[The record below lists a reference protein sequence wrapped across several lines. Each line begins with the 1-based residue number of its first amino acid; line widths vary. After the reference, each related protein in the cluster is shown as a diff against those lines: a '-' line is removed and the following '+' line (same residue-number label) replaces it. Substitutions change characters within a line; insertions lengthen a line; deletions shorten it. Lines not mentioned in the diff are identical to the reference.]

1 LVKAKRTF
9 LSSNSENSGER
20 GKPWVKFELGS
31 FESLSLPRQTEET
44 GFTSLQT
51 GGVEGTD
58 FIPLKETTDHYKKRK
73 EAEDILREAREKAD
87 LLEREAYEKG
97 FAQGE
102 KDGLELGERKGLK
115 QVETIERL
123 LIEMNSLKQ
132 EIIGHYEKEILELV
146 FAIAQKVVHQQ
157 VRSDDKAI
165 EDTVLTAMKLAA
177 EKSEMIVRVNPE
189 DFDYV
194 EKLRPEFLA
203 AVKELKVLTVTSDPS
218 ITRGG
223 CFLESPYGDVDGR
236 VETQLEK
243 IHQCLEGAFAERKR

>member
-1 LVKAKRTF
+1 M
-9 LSSNSENSGER
+9 SSSSENSGER
-20 GKPWVKFELGS
+20 GRQWVKFELGS
-31 FESLSLPRQTEET
+31 FESASLPSQSEKT
-44 GFTSLQT
+44 GFMSLGA

-58 FIPLKETTDHYKKRK
+58 FIPLKESTDHYKKKK
-73 EAEDILREAREKAD
+73 EAEDILRKAQEKAD

-97 FAQGE
+97 FTQGE

-115 QVETIERL
+115 QVESIESL
-123 LIEMNSLKQ
+123 LGKMNSLKQ

-157 VRSDDKAI
+157 VKSDDKAI
-165 EDTVLTAMKLAA
+165 QGTILRAMKLAA
-177 EKSEMIVRVNPE
+177 EKSEIIVKVNPE

-194 EKLRPEFLA
+194 ERLRPEFLA
-203 AVKELKVLTVTSDPS
+203 AIKELKALTVTSDAS

-243 IHQCLEGAFAERKR
+243 IHQCLEEAFTERKQ